1 MLFPLENVLYQCD
14 SDYLAVH
21 VQAQPQSKEIQCLLP
36 ATPNSQS
43 TFGQQVLKP
52 IAAPHMISACKS
64 NTAKVPLEALQ
75 MEVEVPLEAVQM
87 EVDKPEACRHLASP
101 VVLKPEVCA
110 FHFVGVSSLP
120 SKWKCP
126 ILMCFWLSFCVCFQD
141 KFFDRNV
148 GSLLQLQVVAK
159 PEACTGKTETVVA
172 ADCSKENIPAVHQ
185 NVQAN
190 VDASSL
196 VELLTQKLSSISLGE
211 ATPNVASRSCREWG
225 LDSMLLVVSD
235 YPLVICRQLQ
245 LTSLIPLT
253 YLWCKILVHRAL

>member
-1 MLFPLENVLYQCD
+1 MQNMNVNAASSTYGEHESKLTAAPHEESCASKSKVVKPLPLMVEIEPARPEAVCAFFLMLFPLENVLYQCD

-126 ILMCFWLSFCVCFQD
+126 ILMCF
-141 KFFDRNV
+141 
-148 GSLLQLQVVAK
+148 
-159 PEACTGKTETVVA
+159 
-172 ADCSKENIPAVHQ
+172 
-185 NVQAN
+185 
-190 VDASSL
+190 
-196 VELLTQKLSSISLGE
+196 
-211 ATPNVASRSCREWG
+211 
-225 LDSMLLVVSD
+225 
-235 YPLVICRQLQ
+235 
-245 LTSLIPLT
+245 
-253 YLWCKILVHRAL
+253 